1 MKVIALTHRT
11 VSSGNGTCSIPNRIR
26 RNPNHQRILM
36 IQAKLVAYTQPT
48 ISVGAS
54 TPEEFIS
61 YAARVSNPSNQNNY
75 DTAEGLLK
83 YCIRNKHFSIFEMV
97 NAVVE
102 VKAPRDITR
111 QMLRHRSFSFQ
122 EFSQRY
128 SDEITFCDRG
138 VRMQDNKNRQ
148 NSIECEDLNKI
159 QGWDELL
166 KTVTD
171 LVSEQYKE
179 ARKADVAKEVARV
192 ILPEGLT
199 MSTMYVNGTLR
210 SWLHYLDVREG
221 NGTQKEHIEL
231 ANKCRKVLEPVFPT
245 VLGIKV

>member
-1 MKVIALTHRT
+1 MTISAR
-11 VSSGNGTCSIPNRIR
+11 
-26 RNPNHQRILM
+26 
-36 IQAKLVAYTQPT
+36 LVAHTTPT
-48 ISVGAS
+48 IAVGAS
-54 TPEEFIS
+54 DPEQFIS
-61 YAARVSNPSNQNNY
+61 YCARVSNPRNQENW

-83 YCIRNKHFSIFEMV
+83 YCIRNQHWSIFEMV

-111 QMLRHRSFSFQ
+111 QILRHRSFSFQ

-128 SDEITFCDRG
+128 SDEIEFCDRE
-138 VRMQDNKNRQ
+138 VRMQDTTNRQ
-148 NSIECEDLNKI
+148 NSISIDDFYNGPNQYVRDC
-159 QGWDELL
+159 WDEDV
-166 KTVTD
+166 KEVIK
-171 LVSEQYKE
+171 LVSEKYKDSRDI
-179 ARKADVAKEVARV
+179 AVAKEVARV
-192 ILPEGLT
+192 LLPEGLT

>member
-1 MKVIALTHRT
+1 
-11 VSSGNGTCSIPNRIR
+11 
-26 RNPNHQRILM
+26 M
-36 IQAKLVAYTQPT
+36 ISAKLVAYTQPT
-48 ISVGAS
+48 IEVGAS
-54 TPEEFIS
+54 NPEEFIS

-83 YCIRNKHFSIFEMV
+83 YCIRNQHWSIFEMV

-128 SDEITFCDRG
+128 SDEITFCGRE
-138 VRMQDNKNRQ
+138 VRMQDNTNRQ
-148 NSIECEDLNKI
+148 NSVDCSDLGIVQDWYLDIEKLTGEI
-159 QGWDELL
+159 TEA
-166 KTVTD
+166 
-171 LVSEQYKE
+171 YKE
-179 ARKADVAKEVARV
+179 FRERNVAKEVARV
-192 ILPEGLT
+192 LLPEGLT

-210 SWLHYLDVREG
+210 SWLHYLDVREE

>member
-1 MKVIALTHRT
+1 
-11 VSSGNGTCSIPNRIR
+11 
-26 RNPNHQRILM
+26 M
-36 IQAKLVAYTQPT
+36 ISAKLVAYTQPT
-48 ISVGAS
+48 IEVGAS
-54 TPEEFIS
+54 NPEEFIS
-61 YAARVSNPSNQNNY
+61 YCARVSNPSNQNNY

-83 YCIRNKHFSIFEMV
+83 YCIRNQHWSIFEMV

-128 SDEITFCDRG
+128 SDEIQFCDRE
-138 VRMQDNKNRQ
+138 VRMQDKTNRQ
-148 NSIECEDLNKI
+148 NSTPCEDLNIIKEFED
-159 QGWDELL
+159 GTTAVTEAL
-166 KTVTD
+166 KD
-171 LVSEQYKE
+171 AYKRL
-179 ARKADVAKEVARV
+179 RKLNVAKEVARV

-210 SWLHYLDVREG
+210 SWLHYLDVREDIS
-221 NGTQKEHIEL
+221 TQKEHRML
-231 ANKCRKVLEPVFPT
+231 ANKIREVLLPVFPV

>member
-1 MKVIALTHRT
+1 
-11 VSSGNGTCSIPNRIR
+11 
-26 RNPNHQRILM
+26 M
-36 IQAKLVAYTQPT
+36 ISAKLVAYTQPT
-48 ISVGAS
+48 IEVGAS
-54 TPEEFIS
+54 NPEELIS
-61 YAARVSNPSNQNNY
+61 YCARVSNPSNQENW

-83 YCIRNKHFSIFEMV
+83 YCIRNQHWSIFEMV

-128 SDEITFCDRG
+128 SDEIEFCDRE
-138 VRMQDNKNRQ
+138 VRMQDKTNRQ
-148 NSIECEDLNKI
+148 NSEETTDINLIMAFEAAKTSVDKI
-159 QGWDELL
+159 AVGEYRRLRTL
-166 KTVTD
+166 G
-171 LVSEQYKE
+171 
-179 ARKADVAKEVARV
+179 VAKEVARV
-192 ILPEGLT
+192 LLPEGLT

-210 SWLHYLDVREG
+210 SWLHYLEVREG

>member
-1 MKVIALTHRT
+1 
-11 VSSGNGTCSIPNRIR
+11 
-26 RNPNHQRILM
+26 M
-36 IQAKLVAYTQPT
+36 INARLVAYTQPT
-48 ISVGAS
+48 IAVGAS
-54 TPEEFIS
+54 NPEEFIS

-128 SDEITFCDRG
+128 SDEIEFCDRE
-138 VRMQDNKNRQ
+138 VRMQDKTNRQ
-148 NSIECEDLNKI
+148 NSISIDDFYNGPNQFVRDC
-159 QGWDELL
+159 WDEDV
-166 KTVTD
+166 KEIVE
-171 LVSEQYKE
+171 LVKE
-179 ARKADVAKEVARV
+179 HFKDQRKIGVAKEVARV
-192 ILPEGLT
+192 LLPEGLT
-199 MSTMYVNGTLR
+199 MSTLYANGTLR
-210 SWLHYLDVREG
+210 SWMHYLEVREDIS
-221 NGTQKEHIEL
+221 TQKEHRML
-231 ANKCRKVLEPVFPT
+231 ANKIREVLLPVFPT

>member
-1 MKVIALTHRT
+1 
-11 VSSGNGTCSIPNRIR
+11 
-26 RNPNHQRILM
+26 M
-36 IQAKLVAYTQPT
+36 ISAKLVAHTTPT
-48 ISVGAS
+48 IAVGAS
-54 TPEEFIS
+54 NPEEFIS
-61 YAARVSNPSNQNNY
+61 YCARVSNPSNQNNY

-128 SDEITFCDRG
+128 SDEIEFCDRE
-138 VRMQDNKNRQ
+138 VRMQDKTNRQ
-148 NSIECEDLNKI
+148 NSISIDDFYNGPN
-159 QGWDELL
+159 QHVRDSWDEDV
-166 KTVTD
+166 KEIVE
-171 LVSEQYKE
+171 LVKE
-179 ARKADVAKEVARV
+179 HFKDQRKIGVAKEVARV
-192 ILPEGLT
+192 LLPEGLT

>member
-1 MKVIALTHRT
+1 
-11 VSSGNGTCSIPNRIR
+11 
-26 RNPNHQRILM
+26 M
-36 IQAKLVAYTQPT
+36 ISAKLVAYTQPT
-48 ISVGAS
+48 IAVGAS
-54 TPEEFIS
+54 NPEEFIS

-75 DTAEGLLK
+75 GTAEGLLK

-128 SDEITFCDRG
+128 SDEIKFCDRE
-138 VRMQDNKNRQ
+138 VRMQDKTNRQ
-148 NSIECEDLNKI
+148 NSIPCEDLNIIKEFED
-159 QGWDELL
+159 GTTAVTEAL
-166 KTVTD
+166 KD
-171 LVSEQYKE
+171 AYKRL
-179 ARKADVAKEVARV
+179 RKLDVAKEVARV

-199 MSTMYVNGTLR
+199 LSTLYANGTLR
-210 SWLHYLDVREG
+210 SWMHYLEVREDIS
-221 NGTQKEHIEL
+221 TQKEHRML
-231 ANKCRKVLEPVFPT
+231 ANKIREVLLPVFPV

>member
-1 MKVIALTHRT
+1 
-11 VSSGNGTCSIPNRIR
+11 
-26 RNPNHQRILM
+26 M
-36 IQAKLVAYTQPT
+36 ISAKLVAYTQPT
-48 ISVGAS
+48 IEVGAS
-54 TPEEFIS
+54 NPEELIS
-61 YAARVSNPSNQNNY
+61 YCARVSNPGNQGNY

-128 SDEITFCDRG
+128 SDEIEFCDRE
-138 VRMQDNKNRQ
+138 VRMQDKTNRQ
-148 NSIECEDLNKI
+148 NSTPCEDLNII
-159 QGWDELL
+159 QEFEYGTTAVTEAL
-166 KTVTD
+166 KD
-171 LVSEQYKE
+171 AYKRL
-179 ARKADVAKEVARV
+179 RKLDVAKEVARV

-199 MSTMYVNGTLR
+199 LSTLYANGTLR
-210 SWLHYLDVREG
+210 SWMHYLEVREDIS
-221 NGTQKEHIEL
+221 TQKEHRML
-231 ANKCRKVLEPVFPT
+231 ANKIREALEPVFPT

>member
-1 MKVIALTHRT
+1 MTISAR
-11 VSSGNGTCSIPNRIR
+11 
-26 RNPNHQRILM
+26 
-36 IQAKLVAYTQPT
+36 LVAHTTPT
-48 ISVGAS
+48 IAVGAS
-54 TPEEFIS
+54 NPEEFIS

-83 YCIRNKHFSIFEMV
+83 YCIRNQHWSIFEMV

-128 SDEITFCDRG
+128 SDEIEFCDRE
-138 VRMQDNKNRQ
+138 VRLQDKTNRQ
-148 NSIECEDLNKI
+148 NSIPCEDLNIIKEFED
-159 QGWDELL
+159 GTTAVTEAL
-166 KTVTD
+166 KD
-171 LVSEQYKE
+171 AYKRL
-179 ARKADVAKEVARV
+179 RKLDVAKEVARV

-199 MSTMYVNGTLR
+199 LSTLYANGTLR
-210 SWLHYLDVREG
+210 SWMHYLEIREG
-221 NGTQKEHIEL
+221 NGTQKEHIQL
-231 ANKCRKVLEPVFPT
+231 ANKIREVLLPVFPV

>member
-1 MKVIALTHRT
+1 
-11 VSSGNGTCSIPNRIR
+11 
-26 RNPNHQRILM
+26 M
-36 IQAKLVAYTQPT
+36 ISAKLVAHTQPT
-48 ISVGAS
+48 IAVGAS

-83 YCIRNKHFSIFEMV
+83 YCIRNQHWSIFEMV

-128 SDEITFCDRG
+128 SDEIEFCDRE
-138 VRMQDNKNRQ
+138 VRMQDKTNRQ
-148 NSIECEDLNKI
+148 NSEETTDINLIMAFEAAKTSVDKI
-159 QGWDELL
+159 AVGE
-166 KTVTD
+166 
-171 LVSEQYKE
+171 YK
-179 ARKADVAKEVARV
+179 RLRTLGVAKEVARV

-199 MSTMYVNGTLR
+199 LSTLYANGTLR
-210 SWLHYLDVREG
+210 SWMHYLEIREG
-221 NGTQKEHIEL
+221 NGTQKEHIQL
-231 ANKCRKVLEPVFPT
+231 ANKIREVLLPVFPT

>member
-1 MKVIALTHRT
+1 
-11 VSSGNGTCSIPNRIR
+11 
-26 RNPNHQRILM
+26 M
-36 IQAKLVAYTQPT
+36 ISAKLVAHTTPT
-48 ISVGAS
+48 IAVGAS
-54 TPEEFIS
+54 NPEEFIS

-128 SDEITFCDRG
+128 SDEIQFCDRE
-138 VRMQDNKNRQ
+138 VRMQDKTNRQ
-148 NSIECEDLNKI
+148 NSEETTDINLIMAFEAAKTSVDKI
-159 QGWDELL
+159 AVGE
-166 KTVTD
+166 
-171 LVSEQYKE
+171 YK
-179 ARKADVAKEVARV
+179 RLRTLGVAKEVARV

-199 MSTMYVNGTLR
+199 LSTLYANGTLR
-210 SWLHYLDVREG
+210 SWMHYLEVREDIS
-221 NGTQKEHIEL
+221 TQKEHRML
-231 ANKCRKVLEPVFPT
+231 ANKIREVLLPVFPV